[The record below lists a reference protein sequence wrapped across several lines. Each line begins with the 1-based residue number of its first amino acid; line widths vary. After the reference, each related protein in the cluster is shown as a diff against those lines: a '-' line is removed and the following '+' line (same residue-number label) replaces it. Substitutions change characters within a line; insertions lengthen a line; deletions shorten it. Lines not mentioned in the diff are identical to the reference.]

1 MDETLYSDVPQH
13 ENEVPAVNQDRAYH
27 IAFAGDGMELFK
39 IQIVNLILTIVTL
52 GLYYPWAKAR
62 SLDYLYGKSTLEM
75 DPFAFSGTG
84 QEMFKGFIKAV
95 IILGAVLGIFYYLY
109 FKGYPLPALLFYVV
123 ALGFIA
129 PLAIHGSMRYRTA
142 KSSWRGIRFG
152 YTGNRNEFLMLFF
165 KWILYTIFS
174 FGLYQSWFTTNLRKY
189 IISHL
194 RMGNAEF
201 EFRGEG
207 HEYFV
212 VNLKGYFLTLL
223 SLGLYSFW
231 WQKDRFEFFVD
242 NIRMKHHEDVVVFK
256 SNATGGDFLGLI
268 IINFLIILFTL
279 GLGYPWVIV
288 RSLQFGCRHI
298 ELTGNVSLEELQQ
311 EQGDY
316 SDATGADMGDILDFG
331 FTI

>member
-1 MDETLYSDVPQH
+1 MDETLYPESPLQDVQ
-13 ENEVPAVNQDRAYH
+13 VPEIKPDREFA
-27 IAFAGDGMELFK
+27 IAFTGDGMELFK

-62 SLDYLYGKSTLEM
+62 TLNYLYSKSTLEA
-75 DPFAFSGTG
+75 DAFAFSGTG
-84 QEMFKGFIKAV
+84 QEMFKGFIKAL

-109 FKGYPLPALLFYVV
+109 FEGYLLPAFLFYLV
-123 ALGFIA
+123 ALAGIA
-129 PLAIHGSMRYRTA
+129 PLAIHGSMRYRAA

-152 YTGNRNEFLMLFF
+152 YTGNRNDFVILFF

-174 FGLYQSWFTTNLRKY
+174 FGLYQSWFTTNMRKY

-194 RMGNAEF
+194 KMGNAEF

-207 HEYFV
+207 HDYFV
-212 VNLKGYFLTLL
+212 INLKGYFLTLL

-231 WQKDRFEFFVD
+231 WQKDRFEFMVD
-242 NIRMKHHEDVVVFK
+242 NIRLKHHEDAVVFR
-256 SNATGGDFLGLI
+256 SNATGGDFLGLM
-268 IINFLIILFTL
+268 IINFLIIIFTL

-288 RSLQFGCRHI
+288 RTLQFGCRHI
-298 ELTGNVSLEELQQ
+298 ELTGNISLEDLQQ

-316 SDATGADMGDILDFG
+316 SDATGADMGDLLDFG

>member
-1 MDETLYSDVPQH
+1 MEEALYPEIPQQEDELLVEKPQKTYDI
-13 ENEVPAVNQDRAYH
+13 N
-27 IAFAGDGMELFK
+27 FLGDGMELFK
-39 IQIVNLILTIVTL
+39 IQIVNLILTIVSL

-62 SLDYLYGKSTLEM
+62 TLDYLYSKSTLEM

-84 QEMFKGFIKAV
+84 QEMFKGFIKAL

-109 FKGYPLPALLFYVV
+109 FEGYMLPAFLFYIV
-123 ALGFIA
+123 ALAGIA
-129 PLAIHGSMRYRTA
+129 PLAIHGSMRYRAA

-152 YTGNRNEFLMLFF
+152 YTGNRNEFVVLFF

-174 FGLYQSWFTTNLRKY
+174 FGLYQSWFTNNMRKY
-189 IISHL
+189 IIGHL
-194 RMGNAEF
+194 KMGNAEF

-207 HEYFV
+207 HDYFV
-212 VNLKGYFLTLL
+212 INLKGYFLTLL
-223 SLGLYSFW
+223 SFGLYSFW
-231 WQKDRFEFFVD
+231 WEKDKFEFLVD
-242 NIRMKHHEDVVVFK
+242 NIRLKHHEDVVVFK

-268 IINFLIILFTL
+268 VINLLIIVFTL

-288 RSLQFGCRHI
+288 RTLQFGCRHI
-298 ELTGNVSLEELQQ
+298 ELAGNISLDELQQ

-316 SDATGADMGDILDFG
+316 SDATGADMGDLLDFG